1 MDIPTKIIIAI
12 LFCIITWTEVITY
25 LIQVDKLEKKSEKRL
40 LFFQTL
46 SKVLFICV
54 IFTMFQLI
62 GEIFETLHE

>member
-1 MDIPTKIIIAI
+1 MDTPTKIIIAI
-12 LFCIITWTEVITY
+12 LFCIITCTEIITY
-25 LIQVDKLEKKSEKRL
+25 LIQVNKLQKKSEKRL

-62 GEIFETLHE
+62 SEIFTTLHE

>member
-54 IFTMFQLI
+54 IFTIFQLI
-62 GEIFETLHE
+62 GEVFVTLHE